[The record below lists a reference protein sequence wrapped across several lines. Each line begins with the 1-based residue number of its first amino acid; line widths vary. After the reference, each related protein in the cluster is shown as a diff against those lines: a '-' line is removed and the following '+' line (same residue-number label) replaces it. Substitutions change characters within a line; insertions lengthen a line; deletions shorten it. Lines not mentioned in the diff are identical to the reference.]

1 MNKSLGSLDLEELS
15 DVTDEMQASDRL
27 LRRATRLGDIPKRG
41 HYGHTLNQISR
52 ALDARLKHEGR

>member
-1 MNKSLGSLDLEELS
+1 MNKSLRGLDLEELS

-27 LRRATRLGDIPKRG
+27 LRRATRLGDIPKRDQ
-41 HYGHTLNQISR
+41 YGHTLNQIGR

>member
-1 MNKSLGSLDLEELS
+1 VNKSLRGLDFEELG

-27 LRRATRLGDIPKRG
+27 LRRATKLADAPKRG

-52 ALDARLKHEGR
+52 ALDTRLRHEGR